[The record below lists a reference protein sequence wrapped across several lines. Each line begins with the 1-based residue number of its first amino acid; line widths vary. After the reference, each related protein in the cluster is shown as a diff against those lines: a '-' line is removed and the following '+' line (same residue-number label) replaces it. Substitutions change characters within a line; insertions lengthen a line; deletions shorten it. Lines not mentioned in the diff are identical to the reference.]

1 LTYNFT
7 NRRIYFLEKSPL
19 PLQSMDMRSGI
30 LFGDLF
36 AELGKLNNSK
46 GKKLL
51 GKMYIRMKKL
61 AF

>member
-1 LTYNFT
+1 
-7 NRRIYFLEKSPL
+7 
-19 PLQSMDMRSGI
+19 MDMRSGI